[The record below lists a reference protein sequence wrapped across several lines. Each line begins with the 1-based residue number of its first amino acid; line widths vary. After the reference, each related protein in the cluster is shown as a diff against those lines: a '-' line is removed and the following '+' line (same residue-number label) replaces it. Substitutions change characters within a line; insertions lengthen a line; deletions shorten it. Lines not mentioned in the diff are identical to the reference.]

1 MTKQAGLGD
10 IIISYDDE
18 GNELKRF
25 LVVKG
30 NERLAALDRTSLK
43 LQKGDVF
50 GKTEEELLEMTG
62 DYVDSIEIQ
71 KEKNKVAE
79 WHFFDESDDQ

>member
-1 MTKQAGLGD
+1 MGQAGLGD

-25 LVVKG
+25 LVVLG
-30 NERLAALDRTSLK
+30 EDRMAALDRTSLK
-43 LQKGDVF
+43 LQKGDVM

-62 DYVDSIEIQ
+62 DYVDDIEIQ
-71 KEKNKVAE
+71 KEENKVAE
-79 WHFFDESDDQ
+79 WHFFEKGDDQ